1 MGYSIEEIR
10 ESMPNIGDAL
20 NGGIVDYVNKEHL
33 WYRVRRKDGTDE
45 SFKLPK
51 MRILTGTH
59 PAIVNLR
66 IKNENKE
73 KLAKEKIKVVQTG
86 KVYETYADAAKD
98 LGCSPSAIRTAL
110 REGRKCLRKYTFVK
124 V

>member
-1 MGYSIEEIR
+1 MGYSIEEVR

-51 MRILTGTH
+51 MQILTGTH

-66 IKNENKE
+66 IKNE
-73 KLAKEKIKVVQTG
+73 AKEKFKVVQTG
-86 KVYETYADAAKD
+86 KVYETYVDAAKD

-110 REGRKCLRKYTFVK
+110 REGHKCLRKYTFAK

>member
-1 MGYSIEEIR
+1 M
-10 ESMPNIGDAL
+10 
-20 NGGIVDYVNKEHL
+20 NKEHL

-51 MRILTGTH
+51 MQILTGTH
-59 PAIVNLR
+59 PAIVNLK

-73 KLAKEKIKVVQTG
+73 KLTKEKIKVVQTG
-86 KVYETYADAAKD
+86 KIYETYVDAAKD
-98 LGCSPSAIRTAL
+98 LGCSPSTIRTAL
-110 REGRKCLRKYTFVK
+110 REGRKCLRKYTFAK

>member
-1 MGYSIEEIR
+1 MGYSIEEVR

-20 NGGIVDYVNKEHL
+20 NGGVVDYVNKEHL

-51 MRILTGTH
+51 MQILTGTH
-59 PAIVNLR
+59 PAIVNLK
-66 IKNENKE
+66 IKNEN
-73 KLAKEKIKVVQTG
+73 KVVQTG
-86 KVYETYADAAKD
+86 KIYETYVDAAKD
-98 LGCSPSAIRTAL
+98 LGCSPSTIRTAL
-110 REGRKCLRKYTFVK
+110 REGRKCLRKYTFAK

>member
-1 MGYSIEEIR
+1 MGYSIDEVR
-10 ESMPNIGDAL
+10 ESMPNIGDVL
-20 NGGIVDYVNKEHL
+20 NGGVVDYVNKEHL
-33 WYRVRRKDGTDE
+33 WYRVRKKDGTDE

-51 MRILTGTH
+51 MQILTGTH

-66 IKNENKE
+66 IKNETKD
-73 KLAKEKIKVVQTG
+73 KPAKEKIKIIETG

-98 LGCSPSAIRTAL
+98 LGCSPSAIRAAL
-110 REGRKCLRKYTFVK
+110 REGRKCLQKYTFTK

>member
-1 MGYSIEEIR
+1 MAYTIEEVR
-10 ESMPNIGDAL
+10 KSLPKVGDQRH
-20 NGGIVDYVNKEHL
+20 GGTVDYVNKEHL

-51 MRILTGTH
+51 MQILTGTH
-59 PAIVNLR
+59 PVIVNLR

-73 KLAKEKIKVVQTG
+73 KQAKEKIKVVQTG